1 MAVPGRPVPAGAP
14 ADLAQRELFAVD
26 AYLRD
31 FEASVD
37 EVDPDAGRVA
47 LSRTAFYPGGGGQ
60 PHRRGCAGT
69 RPAKAHSLA
78 ALAARRSPVWT
89 ADGRRSP
96 VDLLFQTVAGRRRAG
111 RAVPLRSASIGD
123 CRPWPVACSLSACR
137 PLHRSSRS
145 APSHSPSSSP

>member
-37 EVDPDAGRVA
+37 DVDPDAGRVA

-60 PHRRGCAGT
+60 PHDLGT
-69 RPAKAHSLA
+69 LRWGDGSA
-78 ALAARRSPVWT
+78 AVTRAT
-89 ADGRRSP
+89 ALGRDHR
-96 VDLLFQTVAGRRRAG
+96 T
-111 RAVPLRSASIGD
+111 VPL
-123 CRPWPVACSLSACR
+123 
-137 PLHRSSRS
+137 LHD
-145 APSHSPSSSP
+145 